1 MKLTHNPALV
11 EGFAHFG
18 FQESALTPI
27 GVVELVCVLLYVI
40 PQTSVF
46 GALLTTA
53 YLGGATATHVRLG
66 EAPTPAVVLGLLIW
80 AGLGLREPRLRALL
94 PLRSKE

>member
-1 MKLTHNPALV
+1 MKLTHAAAVV
-11 EGFAHFG
+11 EGFEHFG
-18 FQESALTPI
+18 FEQSVLTPL
-27 GVVELVCVLLYVI
+27 GVVELFCVLLYVV
-40 PQTSVF
+40 PQTSVL

-66 EAPTPAVVLGLLIW
+66 EAPTPAVVLGVLIW
-80 AGLGLREPRLRALL
+80 VGLGLREPRLRALL